1 MVIPDLRLYHP
12 VFGRKC
18 KGAGQ
23 KKTFGVVHE
32 TIRSHVE
39 SKTALPETLE
49 DDEPMHKSVR
59 ICLIT
64 IFLVLTAPA
73 WSALPAE
80 VDGEPLP
87 SLAPILEQVMPA
99 VVNVHTRTRVQVR
112 TSPFFDDPFFRR
124 FFDFPTVPRERVQQ
138 SLGSGVIVDAG
149 AGLIL
154 TNNHVIDGADDI
166 AVMLE
171 DGRELS
177 AEFIGS
183 DRDTDLAVIRIEAD
197 DLHELPLTDSDRLRV
212 GDFVVAVGNPF
223 GLGQTVTSGIVSA
236 LGRSGLRGLEY
247 QNFIQT
253 DASINPGNS
262 GGALINLR
270 GELVGINTAIFTP
283 SGGNVGIGFAIPAT
297 TAEHVMA
304 QLVEF
309 GEVRRGSFG
318 AEVQDLSSQ
327 LREALEVDV
336 HRGAVITRLQDDGA
350 LDAAGL
356 QPGDVV
362 VAIDGRPVT
371 GASSFRHIEG
381 LLSVSSSVRVEYL
394 RDGHE
399 RSASVRIEEDLD
411 ARISGHRL
419 DERLDGVVL
428 VRIPDRSRAQGVL
441 VEEVRRNSSAW
452 QAGLRSGDVVVAINR
467 QLVRNLGELRQQ
479 FPLSEN
485 REMVLEIRRRGAG
498 YLVTLE

>member
-1 MVIPDLRLYHP
+1 MQNLVRFLIV
-12 VFGRKC
+12 VFVGC
-18 KGAGQ
+18 SA
-23 KKTFGVVHE
+23 
-32 TIRSHVE
+32 S
-39 SKTALPETLE
+39 
-49 DDEPMHKSVR
+49 
-59 ICLIT
+59 
-64 IFLVLTAPA
+64 A
-73 WSALPAE
+73 WPALPAE
-80 VDGEPLP
+80 VDGQPLP
-87 SLAPILEQVMPA
+87 SLAPILEQVTPA

-124 FFDFPTVPRERVQQ
+124 FFDSPAVPRERIQQ
-138 SLGSGVIVDAG
+138 SLGSGVIVDG
-149 AGLIL
+149 EGGLIL

-171 DGRELS
+171 DGREFS
-177 AEFIGS
+177 AEYIGS
-183 DRDTDLAVIRIEAD
+183 DRDTDLAVIRIDAES
-197 DLHELPLTDSDRLRV
+197 LHELPLTDSDRLRV

-270 GELVGINTAIFTP
+270 GELIGINTAIFTP

-327 LREALEVDV
+327 LREALDVDV
-336 HRGAVITRLQDDGA
+336 HRAAVITRLQADGA
-350 LDAAGL
+350 LAKAGL
-356 QPGDVV
+356 QPGDVI
-362 VAIDGRPVT
+362 VAIDGRPVS
-371 GASSFRHIEG
+371 GAGNFRHIEG
-381 LLSVSSSVRVEYL
+381 LLSVGSIVDIEFL
-394 RDGHE
+394 REGRKRE
-399 RSASVRIEEDLD
+399 ARIRIVEDLD
-411 ARISGHRL
+411 ARIAGHRL
-419 DERLDGVVL
+419 DERLDGIML

-441 VEEVRRNSSAW
+441 IEEVRRNSSAW
-452 QAGLRSGDVVVAINR
+452 QAGLRSGDIVVAVNR
-467 QLVRNLGELRQQ
+467 QVVRNLGELRRQ
-479 FPLSEN
+479 FPVAED
-485 REMVLEIRRRGAG
+485 REMLLEIRRRGAG
-498 YLVTLE
+498 YLVTIE

>member
-1 MVIPDLRLYHP
+1 MRMS
-12 VFGRKC
+12 
-18 KGAGQ
+18 
-23 KKTFGVVHE
+23 
-32 TIRSHVE
+32 IR
-39 SKTALPETLE
+39 
-49 DDEPMHKSVR
+49 
-59 ICLIT
+59 CLIA
-64 IFLVLTAPA
+64 FSSFFATAPA

-80 VDGEPLP
+80 VDGQPLP
-87 SLAPILEQVMPA
+87 SLAPILEQVTPA

-124 FFDFPTVPRERVQQ
+124 FFDSPAMPRERIQQ

-149 AGLIL
+149 EGLIL

-171 DGRELS
+171 DGREFS
-177 AEFIGS
+177 AEYIGS
-183 DRDTDLAVIRIEAD
+183 DRDTDLAVIRIDAER
-197 DLHELPLTDSDRLRV
+197 LHGLPLTDSEQLRV

-270 GELVGINTAIFTP
+270 GELIGINTAIFTP

-327 LREALEVDV
+327 LREALGVDV
-336 HRGAVITRLQDDGA
+336 HRGAVITRLHADGA
-350 LDAAGL
+350 LESAGL
-356 QPGDVV
+356 EPGDVV

-371 GASSFRHIEG
+371 GTGSLRHIEG
-381 LLSVSSSVRVEYL
+381 LLSVGSAVDIDYL
-394 RDGHE
+394 REGRE
-399 RSASVRIEEDLD
+399 RSARVRIEEDLD

-419 DERLDGVVL
+419 DDRLDGVVL

-452 QAGLRSGDVVVAINR
+452 QAGLRSGDVVVAVNR
-467 QLVRNLGELRQQ
+467 QLVRNLGELRRH
-479 FPLSEN
+479 FPLSED

-498 YLVTLE
+498 YLVTID